1 MTVSYP
7 STSRGLKRRHNDPV
21 LRVFLLSLSYL
32 PGDLKTFYKMAV
44 DQMLPAGGITACPR
58 NRFSKTIQCHQV

>member
-7 STSRGLKRRHNDPV
+7 SASGGLKRRHNDPV
-21 LRVFLLSLSYL
+21 LRVFFHPLFYL
-32 PGDLKTFYKMAV
+32 PGELKTFYKMTV

-58 NRFSKTIQCHQV
+58 NMFSKTIQCHQV

>member
-7 STSRGLKRRHNDPV
+7 STSRGQDTTIQ
-21 LRVFLLSLSYL
+21 FLEVSFTLSYL
-32 PGDLKTFYKMAV
+32 PGELKIFYKMTV

-58 NRFSKTIQCHQV
+58 NIFSKTIHCHRV

>member
-7 STSRGLKRRHNDPV
+7 STGRGLKRRHNDPV
-21 LRVFLLSLSYL
+21 LRGFLHSLSYL
-32 PGDLKTFYKMAV
+32 PGELEIFYQMTV

-58 NRFSKTIQCHQV
+58 NIFSKTIHCHRV